1 MLGMGVATHM
11 YMGVSG
17 MNVTVLCVG
26 GSVYECLTSCMSNNG
41 CKLHMP
47 KAWEGV
53 YICTLGIYAFILY
66 VHA

>member
-1 MLGMGVATHM
+1 MSLYFVG
-11 YMGVSG
+11 
-17 MNVTVLCVG
+17 G
-26 GSVYECLTSCMSNNG
+26 GSVYEYLTSCMSNNG